1 MKISKNARRDAKS
14 LFTCCKVN
22 GILDEAKVRQAVTSV
37 IAQKPRGYVG
47 VLSHFQRLVKLEVAK
62 RTARVE
68 SAVAITPAIQANI
81 ERSLTQKYGP
91 GLNTTYSQNAALIG
105 GLKIQVGSDV
115 YDGSIQARLNAL
127 DESF

>member
-81 ERSLTQKYGP
+81 ERSLIQKYGP
-91 GLNTTYSQNAALIG
+91 GLTTTYSQNAALIG